1 MKKFSSL
8 MDLIKARKSIRSYK
22 PQEVEEEKLNY
33 ILNAFRKAPSAKNLQ
48 PWKLVV
54 VKNKKIIKDIAIAC
68 NNQTFLEEAPILI
81 AACAKENEAYG
92 TMGGYMNSYPID
104 LGIALEHL
112 ILAAAEQ
119 GLGTCWIG
127 AFKEQLVKDILS
139 IPADVRVVAL
149 TPVGYPSGEAS
160 IRSRKPLSE
169 IVSYDKYI

>member
-1 MKKFSSL
+1 M
-8 MDLIKARKSIRSYK
+8 
-22 PQEVEEEKLNY
+22 
-33 ILNAFRKAPSAKNLQ
+33 
-48 PWKLVV
+48 
-54 VKNKKIIKDIAIAC
+54 
-68 NNQTFLEEAPILI
+68 EEAPILI
-81 AACAKENEAYG
+81 AACAKEDEAYG